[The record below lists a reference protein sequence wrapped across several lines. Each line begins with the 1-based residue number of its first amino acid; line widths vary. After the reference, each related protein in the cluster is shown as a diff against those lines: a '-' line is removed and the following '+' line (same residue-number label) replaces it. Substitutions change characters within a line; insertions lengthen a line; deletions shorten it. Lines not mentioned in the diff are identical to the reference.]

1 METELFINAGEHWT
15 QEEENKLN
23 KLYNEDMLDIMEIS
37 QIHCRAPSGIL
48 TRLKHLKYITHR
60 TSARGYDIYKK
71 SDFYKQSVL
80 TNKDKYKKDLTEKI
94 NTTNTGNDIKEL
106 QNSVKEIKHEIN
118 ELKFCIKQFIE
129 MLTMQSY
136 EEDDA

>member
-1 METELFINAGEHWT
+1 
-15 QEEENKLN
+15 
-23 KLYNEDMLDIMEIS
+23 
-37 QIHCRAPSGIL
+37 
-48 TRLKHLKYITHR
+48 
-60 TSARGYDIYKK
+60 
-71 SDFYKQSVL
+71 VL